1 MSAAISAMAA
11 SETPVKAMLPPGLT
25 PKDVCEKVRV
35 AGPPDLARLPL
46 FAPSL
51 SRDDDRVRRAPPS
64 PLPVASRPSPSHP
77 HRPFPPSF
85 PPTPPPPPLPPLQMF
100 ASISSND
107 LLTFLACTAD
117 ETRLPESR
125 GTFSKTDWA
134 VARERWR
141 KYRVRYV
148 FLRERDP
155 AEAGEDTGSPHP
167 SCDVTYLPQFGPV
180 PGYREGAVFADE
192 YGEKENVLVRCRKEK
207 TEFGKPGEWRVCA
220 VKWGNEP
227 KW

>member
-1 MSAAISAMAA
+1 
-11 SETPVKAMLPPGLT
+11 
-25 PKDVCEKVRV
+25 
-35 AGPPDLARLPL
+35 
-46 FAPSL
+46 
-51 SRDDDRVRRAPPS
+51 
-64 PLPVASRPSPSHP
+64 
-77 HRPFPPSF
+77 
-85 PPTPPPPPLPPLQMF
+85 MF

-192 YGEKENVLVRCRKEK
+192 YGEKEHVLVRCRKEK